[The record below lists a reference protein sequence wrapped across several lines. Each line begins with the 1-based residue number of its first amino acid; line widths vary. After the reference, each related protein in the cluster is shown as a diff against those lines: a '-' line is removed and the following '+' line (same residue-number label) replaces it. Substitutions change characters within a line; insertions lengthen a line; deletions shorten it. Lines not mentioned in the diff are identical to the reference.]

1 MERLTD
7 KENLRKENL
16 IVDTL
21 WEHNSIDNCV
31 QAEELCNIL
40 RENGYNVKTRSINA
54 MITKIKLERKIPL
67 CYIRGKGYF
76 WGRKREDI
84 ALTVRDLRLMINS
97 LKEHAEFLESFIIE

>member
-1 MERLTD
+1 MARFTD
-7 KENLRKENL
+7 KDNLRKENL

-21 WEHNSIDNCV
+21 WEHNSVDNSI
-31 QAEELCNIL
+31 QAEELCAVLRANGFNI
-40 RENGYNVKTRSINA
+40 KTRSINS
-54 MITKIKLERKIPL
+54 MITKIKFERKIPL

-97 LKEHAEFLESFIIE
+97 LEEHAEFLESFIIE